1 MLALTATD
9 FVAAR
14 YPVALMADE
23 IQLWFFPASNG
34 AGARFDD
41 DRLHWLLAPHAHC
54 APSELALQRGEHG
67 KPHLQA
73 PAAIEF
79 NLSHSHGAAL
89 VGLSRSQ
96 ALGVDIETRHRS
108 RPVLELARRYFAAGE
123 AEALA
128 AIDPAHQ
135 QVAFLRLWSCKE
147 AVVKALGRGI
157 GFGLSRLAF
166 ALDRAGGSPARLN
179 VIDASAGS
187 VAEWQIVVLAPTL
200 EHVGAVAWRG
210 PARTLRAFAAL
221 PP

>member
-1 MLALTATD
+1 MLALTAAD

-23 IQLWFFPASNG
+23 IQLWFFPARSG

-41 DRLHWLLAPHAHC
+41 DRLRRLLAPHVDC
-54 APSELALQRGEHG
+54 APNELALQRGEHG

-73 PAAIEF
+73 SAAIEF

-123 AEALA
+123 ADALA

-135 QVAFLRLWSCKE
+135 QAAFLRLWSCKE

-157 GFGLSRLAF
+157 GFGLARLAF
-166 ALDRAGGSPARLN
+166 ALDRAGGPARLD

-187 VAEWQIVVLAPTL
+187 VAEWQIVGLAPTL
-200 EHVGAVAWRG
+200 EHFGAVAWRG
-210 PARTLRAFAAL
+210 PARTLRVFAAL